1 MFSMSYEGYSEH
13 ISDKISKDIYICVY
27 IFNLQADMTV
37 NAQAPVFK
45 IMFSLFFYYLCTL
58 LNFSVFKN

>member
-45 IMFSLFFYYLCTL
+45 IMFSLFFIICALY
-58 LNFSVFKN
+58 